1 MEGLP
6 FVDSTCKRTIEKTI
20 EFLEKQIRNMEE
32 NITSLAN
39 QEYKKQMELLTS
51 IKGIGVTLA
60 ATLIIVTGGFT
71 YFDNTEQFTR
81 YLGCKHSDKYIF
93 YTLRF
98 DCSFAA
104 ANTIKPQLL

>member
-71 YFDNTEQFTR
+71 YFDQVFQSSIPLAALA
-81 YLGCKHSDKYIF
+81 YSSF
-93 YTLRF
+93 SSTLMLHLP
-98 DCSFAA
+98 SPAKA
-104 ANTIKPQLL
+104 KL

>member
-51 IKGIGVTLA
+51 NI
-60 ATLIIVTGGFT
+60 
-71 YFDNTEQFTR
+71 
-81 YLGCKHSDKYIF
+81 
-93 YTLRF
+93 
-98 DCSFAA
+98 
-104 ANTIKPQLL
+104 